1 MEMYNTL
8 TNLNDRKNTSLLND
22 KIQEAMRKAV
32 EEKLL
37 SNANNK
43 TVDAFSHTSNTQA
56 ENSNKNFTSEKLDKS
71 DDLSN
76 ALKDLTINDSKYYE
90 SDTATASDAQGDS
103 TRNLKTVT
111 HTSNGNEKVT
121 SNGNEKVTDPSNK
134 NFEQKLLS
142 NLTLPVVFLTINLRI
157 DPRIVTIV
165 VAPQMLLTPNT
176 M

>member
-121 SNGNEKVTDPSNK
+121 DPSNK